1 MIYLDY
7 AANTPVCKESLEYF
21 VKCEQEFPFNPNSG
35 NLLAIP
41 TRKAMEE
48 ATEVIGSILNV
59 SNREIIYTSTA
70 TEANNL
76 AIKGIARHYKNRGR
90 HIITS
95 YLEHSSVNGAIS
107 ALMNEG
113 FEVEYVS
120 IDKDGKIDQ
129 THLLELLRPD
139 TIIVSI
145 CHVDSEIGLIQDVQE
160 LGKLIKENSTS
171 YFHVDGTQALGKIP
185 VDLNYIDA
193 YSFAAHKIYGL
204 NGCGGL
210 VVKEGII
217 IEPQMHGGVSTTPF
231 RSGTPSL
238 SLIGAM
244 SVALKIAHENLNTRY
259 EQVTVLNHF
268 LVKRLAQYQDVI
280 INSTVKSSPYIL
292 NISFKT
298 IKSELFVDSLAQKG
312 ICLSSKS
319 ACCAPNTPSRP
330 VMALTNNRKLALS
343 TLRISLSHL
352 TTMEEL
358 TQFMKEFDSI
368 YVTLIEQQKA

>member
-7 AANTPVCKESLEYF
+7 AANTPVCKEALEYF
-21 VKCEQEFPFNPNSG
+21 VHCEEQYPFNPNSG
-35 NLLAIP
+35 NPLAIP
-41 TRKAMEE
+41 TRKALEE
-48 ATEVIGSILNV
+48 ATTQISSILNV
-59 SNREIIYTSTA
+59 TNKEIIYTSTA

-90 HIITS
+90 HIITT

-107 ALMNEG
+107 ALTNEG

-120 IDKDGKIDQ
+120 IDKYGKIDLE
-129 THLLELLRPD
+129 HLMELLRSD

-145 CHVDSEIGLIQDVQE
+145 CHVDSEIGLIQDVQKI
-160 LGKLIKENSTS
+160 GQLIKANSSS
-171 YFHVDGTQALGKIP
+171 YFHVDGTQAIGKLA
-185 VDLNYIDA
+185 LNLENIDA

-210 VVKEGII
+210 VIKEGII

-244 SVALKIAHENLNTRY
+244 SIAFKLAHESLQVRY
-259 EQVTVLNHF
+259 DHVSEINHF

-280 INSTVKSSPYIL
+280 INSTPYSIPHIL
-292 NISFKT
+292 NISFKS
-298 IKSELFVDSLAQKG
+298 IKSETVVDFLATKD
-312 ICLSSKS
+312 ICISTKS

-343 TLRISLSHL
+343 TLRISISHL
-352 TTMEEL
+352 TTMEEAIAFL
-358 TQFMKEFDSI
+358 KEFDTI
-368 YVTLIEQQKA
+368 YVSLIEQHN

>member
-7 AANTPVCKESLEYF
+7 AANTPVCKESLDYF
-21 VKCEQEFPFNPNSG
+21 IDCEQKYPFNPNSG
-35 NLLAIP
+35 NPLAIP
-41 TRKAMEE
+41 TRKALED
-48 ATEVIGSILNV
+48 ATAQIASIFQV
-59 SNREIIYTSTA
+59 SNKEVIYTSTA

-120 IDKDGKIDQ
+120 MDKNGHIDKD
-129 THLLELLRPD
+129 HLLELLRHD

-145 CHVDSEIGLIQDVQE
+145 CHVDSEIGLIQDVQS
-160 LGKLIKENSTS
+160 LGKLIKENSSS
-171 YFHVDGTQALGKIP
+171 YFHVDGTQAIGKIP
-185 VDLNYIDA
+185 VSLEYIDA
-193 YSFAAHKIYGL
+193 YSFAAHKVYGL

-210 VVKEGII
+210 VIKDGII
-217 IEPQMHGGVSTTPF
+217 IEPQMHGGVSTTPY

-238 SLIGAM
+238 GLIGAM
-244 SVALKIAHENLNTRY
+244 SVALKLAVDNLKVRY
-259 EQVTVLNHF
+259 EHVLTLNHF

-280 INSTVKSSPYIL
+280 INSTTNSSPYIL
-292 NISFKT
+292 NLSFKT
-298 IKSELFVDSLAQKG
+298 IKSETVVDYLATKD
-312 ICLSSKS
+312 ICLSTKS

-358 TQFMKEFDSI
+358 SQFLKEFDTI
-368 YVTLIEQQKA
+368 YVSLIEQHN